1 MTILAKLTGEKK
13 DLEKVPLP
21 LHLNDEA
28 IMHHGSLI
36 SPKGAYS
43 DADTESMV
51 FNRPQYNCLKSF
63 LLFLIAI
70 IVMLMGVLGGWTL
83 YRLYAPNH
91 SSMRYH
97 ALCDIPYKEDSME
110 LPRFY
115 ARNDDSFALNWRSL
129 LPQLSGSPSA
139 SNSMGGQFDELVN
152 DNFFRE
158 EIELNSGDDDGYS
171 KIDVP
176 DFKDGRHGR
185 FMHDFKENQSA
196 IIDTTTNRCFIM
208 PLDRDTT
215 LPPSSFVDLMQK
227 MGSGYYNIDTERVRR
242 NMRVITPRITDL
254 SVISERIANE
264 CYDMKVYMM
273 EKFVS
278 GVAKRS
284 ADPLPDAGKYAA
296 FMGKGVV
303 EYDLSN
309 IAEVEAYEANE
320 AQQHQAA

>member
-36 SPKGAYS
+36 SPKIAYS

-83 YRLYAPNH
+83 YRLYTPNH

-97 ALCDIPYKEDSME
+97 ALCDIPYAEDSME
-110 LPRFY
+110 MPRFY
-115 ARNDDSFALNWRSL
+115 ARNDDAFTLNWRSL
-129 LPQLSGSPSA
+129 LPQLSGNSA
-139 SNSMGGQFDELVN
+139 GSQLGEVN
-152 DNFFRE
+152 DNYFRE
-158 EIELNSGDDDGYS
+158 EIELDSSDEDGYA

-176 DFKDGRHGR
+176 DFKEGRHGR

-196 IIDTTTNRCFIM
+196 IIDTITNRCFIM

-242 NMRVITPRITDL
+242 NMRIITPRITDL
-254 SVISERIANE
+254 SMISERIANE

-273 EKFVS
+273 EKYVS

-284 ADPLPDAGKYAA
+284 AEPLPDAGKYAE
-296 FMGKGVV
+296 FMGKGVI

-320 AQQHQAA
+320 ARQQQVA

>member
-1 MTILAKLTGEKK
+1 M
-13 DLEKVPLP
+13 
-21 LHLNDEA
+21 
-28 IMHHGSLI
+28 
-36 SPKGAYS
+36 
-43 DADTESMV
+43 
-51 FNRPQYNCLKSF
+51 
-63 LLFLIAI
+63 FLIAI

-139 SNSMGGQFDELVN
+139 GNSMGGQFDELVN

-158 EIELNSGDDDGYS
+158 EIELNSGDDDGYA

-278 GVAKRS
+278 GGKSWLVFSSWHGRPFTVTHFLNETFCFSVAKRS